1 MISEFL
7 NADKV
12 ELDVFAE
19 DWQDALRRAGKLLV
33 REGKIEAA
41 YVENTIKAVMELGPY
56 IVIMPGVAL
65 AHSRPDKTVKETC
78 IQMIRLKEPVEFG
91 SECNDPV
98 KLVFM
103 FATTD
108 NGAHLEILRD
118 LAAMLMNPDDLQI
131 LMESNHTEEIK
142 TILEKQGRG

>member
-1 MISEFL
+1 MISELL
-7 NADKV
+7 NVEKI
-12 ELDVFAE
+12 ELDVLAE
-19 DWQDALRRAGKLLV
+19 GWQDALRIAGRLLV
-33 REGKIEAA
+33 SEGKIETA
-41 YVENTIKAVMELGPY
+41 YVENTIRAVTEMGPY

-65 AHSRPDKTVKETC
+65 GHSRPDDTVKETC

-108 NGAHLEILRD
+108 AEAHIEVLQD
-118 LAAMLMNPDDLQI
+118 LATMLMDPDAVQI
-131 LMESNHTEEIK
+131 LLESNSAEEIK
-142 TILEKQGRG
+142 ELLKNH